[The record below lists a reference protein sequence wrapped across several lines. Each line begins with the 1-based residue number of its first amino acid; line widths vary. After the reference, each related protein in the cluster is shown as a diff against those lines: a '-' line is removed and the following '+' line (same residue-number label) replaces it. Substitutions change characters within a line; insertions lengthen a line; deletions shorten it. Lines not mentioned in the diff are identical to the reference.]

1 MPVFKKCKIMQ
12 NAGINITSFIF
23 MSIVLSLTGCGNK
36 SPKVEEVIEAKT
48 PVTVTT
54 ISRKSISETLE
65 FPAILIYLR
74 KNIVRSSTE
83 GTVENISIGLGDFV
97 KKGQLLFTVK
107 TLEASAIQG
116 YLKGDT
122 NLYFKGI
129 INVNSPENGVIISI
143 SHQKSDFVQGGDELA
158 VLSDQSSMVF
168 NLETPFEQRK
178 YIEQSKNCLLRLPDS
193 TLIKGVISGRMP
205 EMNAL
210 SQTISFLVKP
220 LTSNNLPQN
229 LMATAVINKQTRE
242 NVQVLPRAALLGN
255 ETQTEFWIMK
265 VLNDST
271 AVKVPVRKGIENY
284 DEVEITDPQ
293 FLPEDRILMTGNY
306 GLPDT
311 AAITILE

>member
-1 MPVFKKCKIMQ
+1 MTVLKKSKITR
-12 NAGINITSFIF
+12 NAWINISVFIS
-23 MSIVLSLTGCGNK
+23 MSLVLSFAGCGNK
-36 SPKVEEVIEAKT
+36 RTKVEEVIEAKT

-65 FPAILIYLR
+65 LPAILIYLR
-74 KNIVRSSTE
+74 KNIVRSATT

-97 KKGQLLFTVK
+97 TKGQLLFTIK

-116 YLKGDT
+116 SLKGDT
-122 NLYFKGI
+122 NLYFKGL

-158 VLSDQSSMVF
+158 VLSDRSSMVF
-168 NLETPFEQRK
+168 NLETPFEQK
-178 YIEQSKNCLLRLPDS
+178 QYIEQSRSCLLRLPDS
-193 TLIKGVISGRMP
+193 TVIKGVISGRMP
-205 EMNAL
+205 EMNAQ
-210 SQTISFLVKP
+210 SQTISYLVKP

-229 LMATAVINKQTRE
+229 LMATAIVNKQTRE

-265 VLNDST
+265 VFNDST
-271 AVKVPVRKGIENY
+271 AVKVPVKKGIENY
-284 DEVEITDPQ
+284 DEVEISDPQ

-311 AAITILE
+311 AAITILQ

>member
-1 MPVFKKCKIMQ
+1 MTVFEKCKIMR
-12 NAGINITSFIF
+12 NAWINITVFIC
-23 MSIVLSLTGCGNK
+23 MSIVFSLTGCGNK
-36 SPKVEEVIEAKT
+36 STKVEEVIEAKT
-48 PVTVTT
+48 PVTVTA

-74 KNIVRSSTE
+74 KNIVRSSTA

-97 KKGQLLFTVK
+97 KKGQLLFTIK

-116 YLKGDT
+116 YLNGDT

-129 INVNSPENGVIISI
+129 ININSPENGVISSI

-168 NLETPFEQRK
+168 ILETPFEQRK
-178 YIEQSKNCLLRLPDS
+178 YIEQSRNCLLRLPDS
-193 TLIKGVISGRMP
+193 TLIKGIISGRMP
-205 EMNAL
+205 EMNAQ
-210 SQTISFLVKP
+210 SQTISYAVKP
-220 LTSNNLPQN
+220 MTAINLPQN

-242 NVQVLPRAALLGN
+242 DVQVLPRAALLGN

-271 AVKVPVRKGIENY
+271 AVKIPVKKGIENY
-284 DEVEITDPQ
+284 DEVEIINPQ
-293 FLPEDRILMTGNY
+293 FLPGDRILMTGNY

-311 AAITILE
+311 AAVTIQH

>member
-1 MPVFKKCKIMQ
+1 MTVFKKCKITH
-12 NAGINITSFIF
+12 NAWINITAFIC
-23 MSIVLSLTGCGNK
+23 MSIVFSLTGCGNK
-36 SPKVEEVIEAKT
+36 RTKVEEVIEAKT

-74 KNIVRSSTE
+74 KNIVRSSTA

-97 KKGQLLFTVK
+97 KKGQELFTIK

-116 YLKGDT
+116 YLNGDT

-129 INVNSPENGVIISI
+129 INVNSPENGIIISI

-178 YIEQSKNCLLRLPDS
+178 YIEQSRNCLLRLPDS

-210 SQTISFLVKP
+210 SQTISYFVKP

-242 NVQVLPRAALLGN
+242 NAQVLPRAALLGN

-271 AVKVPVRKGIENY
+271 AVKVSVRKGIENY

-293 FLPEDRILMTGNY
+293 FIPEDRILMTGNY

-311 AAITILE
+311 AAVNILQ